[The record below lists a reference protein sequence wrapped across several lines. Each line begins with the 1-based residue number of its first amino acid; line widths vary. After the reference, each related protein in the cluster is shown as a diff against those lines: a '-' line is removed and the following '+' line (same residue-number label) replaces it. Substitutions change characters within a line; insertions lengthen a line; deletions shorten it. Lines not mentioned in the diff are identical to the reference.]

1 MINLNRKVAI
11 VTGSTGGLGL
21 GISLV
26 LANQGAYVAALA
38 TSEGKLKDLDLIMR
52 QHGHHETRYF
62 VANVSDDDSTKVA
75 VRAVL
80 EHYGKIDIL
89 VNNAGVVAAPGW
101 EDRIDSSDADWALNY
116 EVNLRGLAR
125 VIDTVVPHMKN
136 QKSGKIVNISSGAA
150 RQPGIH
156 LPPAYGATKEGVI
169 NLTKYYALALA
180 PFNINVNAICPGTT
194 LTTLRAQTVRWDPPG
209 GQLGFNQVTELAL
222 VFENCEPDGDPK
234 LPRVDGLNFGRP
246 SQSSQTSIVNFKMS
260 RTFSFVFP
268 VRAETKNPITIP
280 AFEIMTDKGPLP
292 VKAARFTV
300 GEATLGNSGLAVD
313 DIVEDDRWS
322 AVKEG

>member
-75 VRAVL
+75 VRAVF

-89 VNNAGVVAAPGW
+89 VNNAGVVAASGW

-180 PFNINVNAICPGTT
+180 PFNINVNAICPGLIWTPMWEKVGMHMGASMEGEKKKT
-194 LTTLRAQTVRWDPPG
+194 PREVFDS
-209 GQLGFNQVTELAL
+209 QVES
-222 VFENCEPDGDPK
+222 
-234 LPRVDGLNFGRP
+234 RVPLGRP
-246 SQSSQTSIVNFKMS
+246 QT
-260 RTFSFVFP
+260 P
-268 VRAETKNPITIP
+268 E
-280 AFEIMTDKGPLP
+280 
-292 VKAARFTV
+292 
-300 GEATLGNSGLAVD
+300 
-313 DIVEDDRWS
+313 DIGS
-322 AVKEG
+322 AVAFLVSEEAGNITGQTLNVNGGARMD